1 MRYLKQ
7 SSSSSNVPW
16 RLLGTLFF
24 VDLVVMIYYLSGS
37 VLTGSHRHL
46 AAPSYFPLAISI
58 VGPVISGA
66 LCLPG
71 SFRHLK
77 RSNSPTGVR
86 QTRRF
91 SPLLWALSGFIYA
104 SGQIFWLGHIL
115 ITRQAPQYP
124 ALAHFIELLT
134 YMCFILAVIL
144 LPVRSLSWFA
154 RLRILLDSLMIM
166 AIVTTLCYYFVL
178 APLLMQST
186 GTSQAK
192 LIGGMYS
199 ALDLLALFCV
209 LVVTLRSGEGV
220 LRPVLI
226 MLGLAA
232 VIQFV
237 VNIFHLYEVL
247 YHDYNEFSL
256 ANVAMVA
263 YGTLLVGAAQTVNAI
278 QRKSAE
284 FESLM
289 VQRNEMIHAGTP
301 WKIVL
306 PSVLVLAFGLLIF
319 TIWLGGSQTFPGQII
334 IVYVGGA
341 VVLLLLLLRQFLTM
355 YQIDTLQG
363 KLRRQNRSLDV
374 LNEQLEQQAT
384 TDSLTHLPNHR
395 ALAEKLDENLER
407 ARTTEAPCS
416 VIFMDIDHFKATND
430 YYGHI
435 VGDVA
440 LSDFAKVVTSTVRA
454 GDAVGRW
461 GGEEFV
467 AILPD
472 TGPEEAFQLAER
484 IRGAVSRRMPAC
496 SCALGLTCSLGVA
509 TYPQDARERE
519 SLIWHADRAMYA
531 AKRLGR
537 NQTRTA
543 HEPLVLARKE
553 PGREAENGEEASMS
567 EITEALLTLVEAR
580 DPDLSRHAR
589 RVAALALKLAQELG
603 LSQAEARA
611 ISLGGLL
618 HDLGNIAMPD
628 QFLFKCGQP
637 EAEEME
643 KQARY
648 PLIGADILVPVPRLR
663 TIAALVRAQH
673 EWVDG
678 SGYPDGLKSE
688 EIPLGARIVAVANA
702 YDTLLGARR
711 TRHARASASAL
722 KELLHNTGSR
732 FDPRVVEALARVL
745 AVSPHPS
752 NVDVA

>member
-16 RLLGTLFF
+16 RLLGILFF
-24 VDLVVMIYYLSGS
+24 ADFVAMIYYLSGS
-37 VLTGSHRHL
+37 VAAGSHRHPT
-46 AAPSYFPLAISI
+46 APSYFPLLLSI
-58 VGPVISGA
+58 VGPIISGV

-77 RSNSPTGVR
+77 RSNSPAGVH

-104 SGQIFWLGHIL
+104 SGQIIWLGHIL
-115 ITRQAPQYP
+115 ITRRVPQYP
-124 ALAHFIELLT
+124 APAHFIELLT
-134 YMCFILAVIL
+134 YLCFILAVIL
-144 LPVRSLSWFA
+144 LPARSLSWFA
-154 RLRILLDSLMIM
+154 RLRILLDSLIIM

-186 GTSQAK
+186 GTLQAK
-192 LIGGMYS
+192 LIGDLYS
-199 ALDLLALFCV
+199 ALDLLAMFCV
-209 LVVTLRSGEGV
+209 LVVALRSGESV

-247 YHDYNEFSL
+247 YHHYNEFSL
-256 ANVAMVA
+256 ANVTMTA
-263 YGTLLVGAAQTVNAI
+263 YGTLLIGAAQTVNAI

-284 FESLM
+284 CESLL

-301 WKIVL
+301 WKIIL
-306 PSVLVLAFGLLIF
+306 PSALVLAFGLLIF
-319 TIWLGGSQTFPGQII
+319 IIWLDGSQTFPGQII

-355 YQIDTLQG
+355 YQIDHLQG
-363 KLRRQNRSLDV
+363 KLQKQNRWLDT
-374 LNEQLEQQAT
+374 LNTQLEQQAT

-395 ALAEKLDENLER
+395 ALAEKLDENLALAR
-407 ARTTEAPCS
+407 ATEAPCS

-440 LSDFAKVVTSTVRA
+440 LNDFAEVVTSTVRA
-454 GDAVGRW
+454 RDEVGRW

-467 AILPD
+467 AILPG
-472 TGPEEAFQLAER
+472 TGPEEAFQIAER

-509 TYPQDARERE
+509 TYPQDASERE

-543 HEPLVLARKE
+543 HEPLVLARRE
-553 PGREAENGEEASMS
+553 AAQEAENGEETSMA
-567 EITEALLTLVEAR
+567 EIAEALLAVVEAR

-589 RVAALALKLAQELG
+589 RVAALALRLAQELG
-603 LSQAEARA
+603 LSQAEART
-611 ISLGGLL
+611 IGLGGLL

-628 QFLFKCGQP
+628 QFLRKCSQL
-637 EAEEME
+637 EAGEVENL
-643 KQARY
+643 ARY

-663 TIAALVRAQH
+663 TIATLVRAQH
-673 EWVDG
+673 ERVDG
-678 SGYPDGLKSE
+678 SGYPDGLQDE
-688 EIPLGARIVAVANA
+688 EIPLGARIIAVANA
-702 YDTLLGARR
+702 YDTVRHTR
-711 TRHARASASAL
+711 TSASAL
-722 KELLHNTGSR
+722 KELRRHTGSC
-732 FDPRVVEALARVL
+732 FDARVVEALARVL
-745 AVSPHPS
+745 ATSPRPS
-752 NVDVA
+752 RVDMAWLV